1 MSTPPDQP
9 NGNDNASE
17 TVPVGDGTANSRYPI
32 TDAIS
37 DLVAE
42 ERERNA
48 IRRDIALRG
57 LVRAENADQH
67 QYNLAVRQIEATS
80 NQHQRRY
87 GPGRL
92 TAILA
97 GIAVLFLMALAGLV
111 VAMAFF
117 GDPTQS
123 QTALTMLSYGF
134 AALGGG
140 ALLLTAVFGVNAVFK
155 WWQGI

>member
-1 MSTPPDQP
+1 MNTPPDQP
-9 NGNDNASE
+9 NGNDGEAGI
-17 TVPVGDGTANSRYPI
+17 VPSGNGTAVPRDTI
-32 TDAIS
+32 VDAIS
-37 DLVAE
+37 ALVEQA
-42 ERERNA
+42 RERNA
-48 IRRDIALRG
+48 IRREMAQRG
-57 LVRAENADQH
+57 LARAENADQH

-92 TAILA
+92 MVILA
-97 GIAVLFLMALAGLV
+97 GIAVLFLLALAGLV
-111 VAMAFF
+111 VAVAFF

-134 AALGGG
+134 AAIGGG

-155 WWQGI
+155 WWQGV